1 MKLEDR
7 LYTSTEVAD
16 ILGVSLRSVY
26 RYLEEGKLVAD
37 IKTATG
43 RHRFS
48 KDNIVAFLHPQ
59 GAARGKAEVGVEVEA
74 STELPTDAVS
84 EGKVADAPPA
94 AQPAEPAVEQAVVAA
109 GQVQSKV
116 QSQAEKETD
125 TTDESSAV
133 DWLTKFREAASKAK
147 KEAQDQDQV
156 PQKPQEPTPE
166 PEAAPEVV
174 PEAEPEAE
182 PSPAP
187 VVSETFVGLA
197 EFPPK
202 KASEQP
208 ESKEAPAPAAPGKD
222 ESASAELYY
231 RSSLGGLKDIALN
244 LDKVSRK
251 SELDYAFSLQAG
263 LSLHKPI
270 KPFSMLHAYVREDE
284 VPFFEKML
292 DLTAS
297 DEANAQL
304 CLVPNTDPKVFAA
317 RKEMHGLHVVS
328 DSRLKEDLIASGD
341 NYLIKEAE
349 ATF

>member
-26 RYLEEGKLVAD
+26 RYLEEDKLVAD

-48 KDNIVAFLHPQ
+48 KDNIISFLHPQ
-59 GAARGKAEVGVEVEA
+59 DVARGKAKVEVEVEA

-84 EGKVADAPPA
+84 EDKVADASPA
-94 AQPAEPAVEQAVVAA
+94 TQPAEPAVEQAVVAA
-109 GQVQSKV
+109 EQVQSKV
-116 QSQAEKETD
+116 QPSAEKETD

-156 PQKPQEPTPE
+156 PQKPQEPTPK
-166 PEAAPEVV
+166 PEAAPK
-174 PEAEPEAE
+174 AEPKAE

-187 VVSETFVGLA
+187 VASETFSGLA

-208 ESKEAPAPAAPGKD
+208 ESKEAVPAPAAPEKD

-297 DEANAQL
+297 DDANAQL
-304 CLVPNTDPKVFAA
+304 CLVPNADPKVFAT